1 MGESDAPH
9 FPLSFSEND
18 SNSSNEKETRFFLSL
33 TSSTAF
39 KKRSLAFFSDADLLE
54 IVISISLF
62 LKTLF
67 ISLICFCAFTSM
79 APDNNT
85 YFTDDK
91 KFPSLLPSASDESPA
106 VTVWIDSVY
115 ASMNLD
121 SFGLNK
127 NTFFL
132 ACKGYQF
139 LLSKNKLQNTSLLTI
154 CDYSQSSNKKRLYV
168 IDIEHSKM
176 LFNTYVSHGK
186 NSGSDYAT
194 SFSNRPETHNSSL
207 GFMVTGETYNGKKG
221 YSMHFDG
228 MEAGIN
234 DKVRSRN
241 IVMHG
246 SNYVNEN
253 RADEGDAMG
262 RSFGCPAVSYAV
274 HKKIIAKIKDG
285 SCFFVF
291 ADDKFYTST
300 SKILNANFNWPLAFT
315 PTADIASN

>member
-1 MGESDAPH
+1 M
-9 FPLSFSEND
+9 
-18 SNSSNEKETRFFLSL
+18 K
-33 TSSTAF
+33 
-39 KKRSLAFFSDADLLE
+39 
-54 IVISISLF
+54 
-62 LKTLF
+62 KTLF
-67 ISLICFCAFTSM
+67 VGLICFCAFTSM
-79 APDNNT
+79 APDNNNN
-85 YFTDDK
+85 FFSDDK
-91 KFPSLLPSASDESPA
+91 KFPSLLSTASDESPA
-106 VTVWIDSVY
+106 VTNWIDSVY
-115 ASMNLD
+115 NSIKLD

-154 CDYSQSSNKKRLYV
+154 CDYSQCSTKKRLYV
-168 IDIEHSKM
+168 IDLVQGTI

-194 SFSNRPETHNSSL
+194 SFSNRPETHKSSL
-207 GFMVTGETYNGKKG
+207 GFMVTGETYSGQKG
-221 YSMHFDG
+221 YSLHLDG
-228 MEAGIN
+228 MEPGIN

-262 RSFGCPAVSYAV
+262 RSFGCPAVSYSV
-274 HKKIIAKIKDG
+274 YKKIIDKIKNG

-300 SKILNANFNWPLAFT
+300 SKILNARFSWPLAIT
-315 PTADIASN
+315 EPVADIVSN